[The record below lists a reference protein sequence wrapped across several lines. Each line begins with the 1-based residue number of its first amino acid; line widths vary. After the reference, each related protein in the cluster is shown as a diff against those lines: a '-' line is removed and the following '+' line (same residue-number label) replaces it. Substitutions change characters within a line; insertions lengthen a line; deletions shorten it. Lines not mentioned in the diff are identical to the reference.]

1 MTYYSMFRSLI
12 AVILSCLFAYII
24 IYGFLSLACE
34 FSDHSDLI
42 KFHLQFS
49 SIVLSIL
56 FGCVRPID
64 LSIK

>member
-1 MTYYSMFRSLI
+1 MTYFSMFRMLI
-12 AVILSCLFAYII
+12 AVILSCLFAYTL
-24 IYGFLSLACE
+24 IYGSLSLACE
-34 FSDHSDLI
+34 FSDHNDLI

-56 FGCVRPID
+56 FGCVRHID